1 MIEAIHDRGDQVI
14 QIIPAILA
22 TSEEQYKQDLDKLVR
37 SEALEMGWLHIDFA
51 DHVFVPNQTVGVEV
65 IAKFPTEFKKEAHLM
80 VAHPKDWIDQ
90 LVNANFKR
98 IIFHIESEDNPLEVI
113 EYIKSKGLEVG
124 LAVSRETTV
133 EKLKPFVGKIDVI
146 LIMTIVAGFQGQPFI
161 PQTLD
166 KVRRVKSEGWSTRV
180 GVDGAVSDTDAKEIA
195 DAGADFMI
203 VGSYLLKGNVD
214 ENLEELWEEIN
225 G

>member
-1 MIEAIHDRGDQVI
+1 MV

-22 TSEEQYKQDLDKLVR
+22 TSEEQYQNDLAKLSR
-37 SEALEMGWLHIDFA
+37 SETLTEGWVHIDFA
-51 DHVFVPNQTVGVEV
+51 DKVFVPNQTVGVETV
-65 IAKFPTEFKKEAHLM
+65 SKIPTDFKKEAHLM
-80 VAHPKDWIDQ
+80 VAHPKEWIDK
-90 LVNANFKR
+90 LVDANFER
-98 IIFHIESEDNPLEVI
+98 IIFHIESEDKPLEVI
-113 EYIKSKGLEVG
+113 EYVKSKGLEVG

-180 GVDGAVSDTDAKEIA
+180 GVDGAVSNTDAKEIA

>member
-1 MIEAIHDRGDQVI
+1 MIKRSAI

-22 TSEEQYKQDLDKLVR
+22 TSEEQYKNDLAKL
-37 SEALEMGWLHIDFA
+37 SQSASLTKGWLHIDFA
-51 DHVFVPNQTVGVEV
+51 DHVFVPNQTVGMEV

-90 LVNANFKR
+90 LVKANFER
-98 IIFHIESEDNPLEVI
+98 IIFHIESEDNSLEVI

-166 KVRRVKSEGWSTRV
+166 KVRRVKSEEWSTRV

-195 DAGADFMI
+195 DTGADFMI

-214 ENLEELWEEIN
+214 ENLEKLRKEIN